1 MSIEDRVMDVLLTAS
16 FADADARL
24 ACEEK
29 LRALI
34 GERDDL
40 AIKLRLEQSSST
52 FAHIERQKAESL
64 HEAAEA
70 RAAEL
75 EKALDDLVMACELPG
90 DHCELQPSLDRARA
104 ALAKE
109 KDQ

>member
-1 MSIEDRVMDVLLTAS
+1 MSIEDQVMDVLLTAS
-16 FADADARL
+16 FADAGARI

-52 FAHIERQKAESL
+52 FAHIERQKAEAL

-70 RAAEL
+70 RAAL
-75 EKALDDLVMACELPG
+75 
-90 DHCELQPSLDRARA
+90 AR
-104 ALAKE
+104 KE